1 MGRNRRRGNK
11 NSQQPKVD
19 KFRLLM
25 DRISD
30 YTPIQPDDRIRLETT
45 KDELVGRVIDLVA
58 PIGRGQRVLV
68 TSPPKAGKT
77 TILQKIALAVKENHP
92 EIHQTALL
100 VDERPEEAT
109 DFRRN
114 IPIEVFA
121 STTDRGPAEH
131 IRMVEEVFVQSMERL
146 LNGEDVLILLDSITR
161 LARAYNTKHGGTG
174 RTMSGGV
181 SAGALDRPRQLFGV
195 ARNFEEAGS
204 LTIIGTALIDTG
216 SRMDEVIFQEFKG
229 TGNSE
234 LVLDRKI
241 AERRIF
247 PAVLISESGTRRE
260 ELLHDDVEQKK
271 SAPFRRKMANMGG
284 PEAMDW
290 LIKRLKKTQ
299 TNREFLKSMI
309 S

>member
-1 MGRNRRRGNK
+1 
-11 NSQQPKVD
+11 
-19 KFRLLM
+19 M

-30 YTPIQPDDRIRLETT
+30 YTPIQPEDRIRLETT
-45 KDELVGRVIDLVA
+45 KDEIVGRTIDLIS
-58 PIGRGQRVLV
+58 PMGRGQRMLV

-77 TILQKIALAVKENHP
+77 TVLQKIALAVHKNHP
-92 EIHQTALL
+92 DIHQLAVL

-109 DFRRN
+109 DFKRN

-131 IRMVEEVFVQSMERL
+131 ILMVEKVFVEAMDRL

-161 LARAYNTKHGGTG
+161 LARAYNTKFGGAG
-174 RTMSGGV
+174 RTMSGGI
-181 SAGALDRPRQLFGV
+181 SAGALDRPRQIFGV

-241 AERRIF
+241 AERRLF
-247 PAVLISESGTRRE
+247 PAVLISESGTRRA
-260 ELLHDDVEQKK
+260 ELLHDDVELKK
-271 SAPFRRKMANMGG
+271 IPALRRKVSNMGG

-290 LIKRLKKTQ
+290 
-299 TNREFLKSMI
+299 
-309 S
+309 